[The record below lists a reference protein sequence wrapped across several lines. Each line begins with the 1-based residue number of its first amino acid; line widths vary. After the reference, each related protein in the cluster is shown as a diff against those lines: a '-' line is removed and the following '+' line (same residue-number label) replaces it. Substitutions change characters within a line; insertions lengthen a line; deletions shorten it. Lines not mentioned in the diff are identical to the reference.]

1 MKKYTSYKD
10 SGVEWIGEIPSH
22 WEETR
27 LRFVGDLFGGLTGK
41 SGDDFKQDDNP
52 NNKPYIPYTN
62 IFRNTYISKEHV
74 DYVVIQSGENQN
86 KVKKYD
92 LFFLMSS
99 ETYQDLGKPCILI
112 DDVEELYLNS
122 FCKGFRVKRE
132 DVYPLFLNYQ
142 LLGDVH
148 KELISI
154 EGRGFTRINLRQ
166 DRLNDTPILL
176 PPLSEQ
182 QQIVFYL
189 DRKTSQIDTLI
200 EKTQRKIK
208 LLKENRTSLINEV
221 VTKGLNPN
229 VEMKDSGVEWIGEIP
244 SHWDTSFFRYYI
256 KLRHGYQFRDY
267 DFTDEGIKIVKI
279 TQLHKDGYL
288 DISNCSTIDSTR
300 LNEFSDITIK
310 EKDILMC
317 LTGGTIG
324 KIIRV
329 GKVSEPLLQN
339 YRVGHFSTKDT
350 NILSDNFLF
359 YLMSSEVIIGQ
370 IFYDVRETGQPN
382 IGLEDMNRM
391 RICLPPL
398 SEQNEIV
405 SYLDEHT
412 QLIDKTI
419 SVEQRRIDTLKEYRQ
434 SLISEVVTGKRKVTT
449 DE

>member
-1 MKKYTSYKD
+1 MKKYDSYKD
-10 SGVEWIGEIPSH
+10 SGVEWIGEIPIH

-74 DYVVIQSGENQN
+74 DYVVIESGENQN

-99 ETYQDLGKPCILI
+99 ETHQDLGKPCILI

-142 LLGDVH
+142 LLGGVH

-182 QQIVFYL
+182 QKIVSYL
-189 DRKTSQIDTLI
+189 DTKTSLIDSLI
-200 EKTQRKIK
+200 EKTQRKIE

-229 VEMKDSGVEWIGEIP
+229 VEMKDSGVEWIGDIP
-244 SHWDTSFFRYYI
+244 SHWSLIKTYLISENLDGKRVPLNSEERGDVQGEIPYWGSGGIVDYINKYIFDEELLLVGEDGSPFFDSYRDVSFYVNEKIWVNNHIHILRSKKEKVLTKFLVHSFNSVDYKEYI
-256 KLRHGYQFRDY
+256 TG
-267 DFTDEGIKIVKI
+267 
-279 TQLHKDGYL
+279 
-288 DISNCSTIDSTR
+288 STR
-300 LNEFSDITIK
+300 DKLTQTDLNRITHP
-310 EKDILMC
+310 
-317 LTGGTIG
+317 
-324 KIIRV
+324 V
-329 GKVSEPLLQN
+329 
-339 YRVGHFSTKDT
+339 
-350 NILSDNFLF
+350 
-359 YLMSSEVIIGQ
+359 
-370 IFYDVRETGQPN
+370 
-382 IGLEDMNRM
+382 
-391 RICLPPL
+391 PPL
-398 SEQNEIV
+398 SEQEQIV

-419 SVEQRRIDTLKEYRQ
+419 SLEERRIELLKEYRQ
-434 SLISEVVTGKRKVTT
+434 SLISEVVTGKRKVVK